1 MIYSEQYEESIVET
15 WVSYGGG
22 VQTFGMLLAIRQGII
37 PKVNGFIFSDTK
49 AEYPETY
56 IHIQTIVKPLL
67 EEMNIPFV
75 EVSNEEG
82 IIEGYKRTKTIPLPG
97 FRSCTM
103 NYKVEPIRKYF
114 RMRLKELGIK
124 KQKGKPIIKMLI
136 GISSDE
142 SSRAIHPKNQKPKWI
157 LNTYPFLELDWSRR
171 QIIEFIEEMGFEVPR
186 KSGCYMCPYSGLKG
200 FVNLKV
206 NYPDLFQNAIEME
219 DLYFEK
225 FPNRKHGFLSSSLIK
240 LRELEQIPTLYSF
253 VDKLPEETGGCKNTK
268 VGGCFL

>member
-1 MIYSEQYEESIVET
+1 MIYSKEYEESIVET

-67 EEMNIPFV
+67 EQMNIPFV
-75 EVSNEEG
+75 EVSKKDG
-82 IIEGYKRTKTIPLPG
+82 IIEGYKETNTIPIAG

-103 NYKVEPIRKYF
+103 KYKVEPIQKYF
-114 RMRLKELGIK
+114 RSRIKELGIK
-124 KQKGKPIIKMLI
+124 KGRGKPIFKMLI

-142 SSRAIHPKNQKPKWI
+142 SGRAISPKNQKPKWL
-157 LNTYPFLELDWSRR
+157 LNSYPFLELDWSRKK
-171 QIIEFIEEMGFEVPR
+171 IIEFIQELGFEVPR

-206 NYPDLFQNAIEME
+206 HYPDLFKNAIEME
-219 DLYFEK
+219 DLYFK
-225 FPNRKHGFLSSSLIK
+225 NRPERIHGFLSSSMIK

-253 VDKLPEETGGCKNTK
+253 VDKLPEETGGCKNTEI
-268 VGGCFL
+268 GGCFL